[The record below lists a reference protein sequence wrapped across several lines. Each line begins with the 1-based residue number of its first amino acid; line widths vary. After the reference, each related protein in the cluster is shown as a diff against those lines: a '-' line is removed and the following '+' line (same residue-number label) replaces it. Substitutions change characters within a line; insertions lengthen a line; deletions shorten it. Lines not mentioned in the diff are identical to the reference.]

1 MYGYN
6 QHNSSKGH
14 ILLEGKLS
22 IIVTKYNTKQKN
34 LQGKKNQSTCFLKV
48 KVTTSEG
55 RFRKREKKAYAH
67 AHAHF
72 RNSKILA

>member
-22 IIVTKYNTKQKN
+22 IIVTKYNIKQKN
-34 LQGKKNQSTCFLKV
+34 LQGKKIKV
-48 KVTTSEG
+48 
-55 RFRKREKKAYAH
+55 
-67 AHAHF
+67 
-72 RNSKILA
+72 LAF